1 MIVRGWKARAT
12 AANAPAYRAL
22 LEKDVF
28 PKLRSIDGFAGADL
42 LERRDDDGVEIV
54 VMSRWASME
63 AVRGFA
69 GAAPDRAVVEPDARA
84 VLTSFDETV
93 AHYDIAAEAAP

>member
-1 MIVRGWKARAT
+1 
-12 AANAPAYRAL
+12 
-22 LEKDVF
+22 
-28 PKLRSIDGFAGADL
+28 
-42 LERRDDDGVEIV
+42 VEIV

-69 GAAPDRAVVEPDARA
+69 GATPDRAVVEPAARA
-84 VLTSFDETV
+84 VLTSFDECV